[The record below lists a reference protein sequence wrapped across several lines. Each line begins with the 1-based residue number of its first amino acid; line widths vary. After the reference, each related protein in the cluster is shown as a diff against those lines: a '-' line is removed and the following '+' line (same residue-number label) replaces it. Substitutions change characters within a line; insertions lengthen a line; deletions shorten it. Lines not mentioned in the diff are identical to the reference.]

1 MVYKLSKLGIG
12 DIFLFSL
19 EMRKK
24 NIKDLKINIDLKTL
38 SIYRSN
44 TPNYINFVTEL
55 IEFLFQDI
63 PVEFVNNT
71 FNQVYNEDWSVI
83 HNSLNTPEI
92 CEYYKNIFKKDVGK
106 IEDEYYVL
114 FTKIRDYR
122 YKDYLNIKTEFFNTL
137 NNNNKKIL
145 LLGEKEIEY
154 GVEYKLIGESSVYS
168 IYNDIINNI
177 NHDLIVDK
185 TIPKMGITLPDLNS
199 IINDMN
205 LIYNSKQTIMI
216 GRGGFF
222 CLSLPTNKLI
232 SLHSEGYSS
241 ILPNINNQGIFLDST
256 KFFKILK
263 NDTNI

>member
-19 EMRKK
+19 EMKKK
-24 NIKDLKINIDLKTL
+24 NIKDLKINIDLETL
-38 SIYRSN
+38 SIYRSD
-44 TPNYINFVTEL
+44 TPDYINFVIEL

-63 PVEFVNNT
+63 PVEFVSNA
-71 FNQVYNEDWSVI
+71 FNLVYEENWPLI

-92 CEYYKNIFKKDVGK
+92 CEYYKEIFKKD
-106 IEDEYYVL
+106 IENTEDEYYVL

-122 YKDYLNIKTEFFNTL
+122 YKDYQKIKTEFFNTL

-154 GVEYKLIGESSVYS
+154 GVEYKLIGESSIYS

-177 NHDLIVDK
+177 NHDLIIDK

-199 IINDMN
+199 IISDMN

-232 SLHSEGYSS
+232 SLHSEDYSS
-241 ILPNINNQGIFLDST
+241 ILPSINNRGIFLDES
-256 KFFKILK
+256 KFLKILK
-263 NDTNI
+263 NV